1 LNYDI
6 LIQPKEINE
15 MTHIRKAFL
24 TIFITV
30 TSLLIFIS
38 LLPAKSPIRIVEG
51 IVVKVTD
58 GDTIQVK
65 TPEGTILK
73 VRLYGIDAPETEKY
87 SRRTGRISKAG
98 QPYGEGAY
106 RALESKV
113 LDKRVRVDIVDIDR
127 YKRMVGIVSFG
138 NRNINLEMVKEG
150 WAWAYKEYLQRPY
163 ASEYIDAE
171 KEARSKGLRL
181 WQQRNPMPPWEF
193 RKLMRIR

>member
-1 LNYDI
+1 
-6 LIQPKEINE
+6 
-15 MTHIRKAFL
+15 MTQIRKAFL
-24 TIFITV
+24 TVFITL

-51 IVVKVTD
+51 VVVEVTD
-58 GDTIQVK
+58 GDTINLK

-98 QPYGEGAY
+98 QPYGEEAY

-113 LDKRVRVDIVDIDR
+113 LGKKAKVDIIDIDR
-127 YKRMVGIVSFG
+127 YKRMVGIVYLDSG
-138 NRNINLEMVKEG
+138 NINLEMVKEG
-150 WAWAYKEYLQRPY
+150 WAWAYTQYLDRPY

-171 KEARSKGLRL
+171 KEARAKKLGI
-181 WQQRNPMPPWEF
+181 WQQRNPTPPWEF
-193 RKLMRIR
+193 RKLMRMR